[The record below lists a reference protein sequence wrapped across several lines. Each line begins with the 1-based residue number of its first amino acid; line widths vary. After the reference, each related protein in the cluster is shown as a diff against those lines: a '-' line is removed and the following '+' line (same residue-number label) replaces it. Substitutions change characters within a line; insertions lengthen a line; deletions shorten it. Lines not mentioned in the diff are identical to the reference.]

1 MKAYVGD
8 ELRDL
13 TAEEVAEVEAGRAA
27 DLAAY
32 VNQRRWE
39 LETGGIEVA
48 GAPIRTDEKSQAK
61 IQGAFQLA
69 QQDSSVEI
77 DWEAQ
82 PGQWVTLDAPTMIGI
97 GLAAARHVQ
106 RCFSAARQV
115 GEMVTAGELRTREQV
130 DAAFAA
136 ALEE

>member
-13 TAEEVAEVEAGRAA
+13 TAEEVAEVEAGRTA

-48 GAPIRTDEKSQAK
+48 GAPIRTDEQSQAK

-69 QQDSSVEI
+69 QQDPEVEI

-115 GEMVTAGELRTREQV
+115 GGLVATGEVTTRADV